1 MCSHALNFIYRIAS
15 HQSNTTTF
23 IYSRL
28 FGCLSL
34 QLIFGFSLGL
44 AVDGHIGV
52 LEQSNTSFVPSSNFV
67 GFKQDYKKTTEQ
79 ISMKLGWRMGLGPT
93 IGPSKF
99 SCRSGNTVHVMVGNT
114 DGKHDHLKTHDS
126 RLRTRSEEHVTHSDP
141 TQAINKYHNP

>member
-1 MCSHALNFIYRIAS
+1 MVTLVCLNKAIQVLYPLP
-15 HQSNTTTF
+15 T
-23 IYSRL
+23 L
-28 FGCLSL
+28 
-34 QLIFGFSLGL
+34 LIC
-44 AVDGHIGV
+44 
-52 LEQSNTSFVPSSNFV
+52 
-67 GFKQDYKKTTEQ
+67 KQDYKKTTEQ

-114 DGKHDHLKTHDS
+114 DGKHDHLKSHDS